1 VRDPKEVARCRKKKT
16 RHVSFSGLE
25 RSKVGENIPDLV
37 NGPDVL
43 DVSLMYEP
51 VRLPDAQRHLAQSGL
66 MRQRPPTQVGFASMR
81 AKQGLSLDG
90 GVPAIFVGGEQR
102 GQVVVVVGG
111 DRLSQFATFLLENG
125 GRLPRPCCFLDRAQ
139 NHAATE
145 ERDDREEKK
154 DIVSTMSPREGV
166 VRQKARQARAPRVIL
181 LHALALIGID
191 PSLDDERRSRHASF
205 VLPAHLAR
213 ARRSCTSAAKE
224 LVGRLWGLLR
234 RVVEPVLVGRTP
246 VFFLSATVSRI
257 GFVLGGVFVGSRLLD
272 RDVVPTDDEVVAN
285 LGERGRPEA
294 DKLLLRNVLCTGT
307 VRGWVNRDRVK
318 NAGRLRVVGRKARQ
332 GILILLVCAL

>member
-1 VRDPKEVARCRKKKT
+1 M
-16 RHVSFSGLE
+16 
-25 RSKVGENIPDLV
+25 GENIPDLV

-102 GQVVVVVGG
+102 GQVVVVGG
-111 DRLSQFATFLLENG
+111 GRLSQFATFLLETG
-125 GRLPRPCCFLDRAQ
+125 GRLPRPCCFLDRVQ
-139 NHAATE
+139 DHATTE
-145 ERDDREEKK
+145 DGRRRYEQGYSQHTGLRGGGSEGDERGGGEA
-154 DIVSTMSPREGV
+154 G
-166 VRQKARQARAPRVIL
+166 RAPGVIL

-224 LVGRLWGLLR
+224 LVGRLWRLLR
-234 RVVEPVLVGRTP
+234 RVVEPVLVGCTP

-257 GFVLGGVFVGSRLLD
+257 GFILGGVFVVGGLLD
-272 RDVVPTDDEVVAN
+272 RDVVPTDNEVVAN
-285 LGERGRPEA
+285 FGERSRSET
-294 DKLLLRNVLCTGT
+294 DELLLRNVLCTGT
-307 VRGWVNRDRVK
+307 VRGRVNRDRVK